1 MALITMPTSPA
12 FQSSNFG
19 IRRAVGVSESPFT
32 GSQQVQVY
40 PKAQWFATLTL
51 PTMSKTQAREWVNFF
66 VLCEGRRNTFLL
78 SDPDYKSIN
87 GTATTA
93 AVAANK
99 DTGTTVVNLTIG
111 TGKTLNKGS
120 YIQFGT
126 GASSRLHMVVDDNT
140 SNGNVSIQPPLK
152 DPITTTTTV
161 TIASP
166 VGLFRMDNNEL
177 AWDADHLSRFGVSFS
192 CSEAL

>member
-1 MALITMPTSPA
+1 MTIIAMPSSPA
-12 FQSSNFG
+12 FRSSTFG

-32 GSQQVQVY
+32 GSQQVQIY

-51 PTMSKTQAREWVNFF
+51 PTMSKAQAREWVNFF

-78 SDPDYKSIN
+78 GDPDYKSIN

-93 AVAANK
+93 SVAANK

-126 GASSRLHMVVDDNT
+126 GASTRLHMVVDNNT
-140 SNGNVSIQPPLK
+140 GNGNVSIQPALK
-152 DPITTTTTV
+152 EPITTTTTV
-161 TIASP
+161 TLSSP
-166 VGLFRMDNNEL
+166 VGLFRMDSNDL
-177 AWDADHLSRFGVSFS
+177 SWDADQLSRFGISFS